1 MTNLYPPK
9 LFVSMLVRPLLLTL
23 NACTKSTV
31 DENEVEHFEPSRRS
45 VPVLVAVLSWLH
57 AMSQEA
63 ELADPEDFYSDGVSK
78 INIETLFQDLH
89 RMKKA
94 SSLERNR
101 NFHFC
106 AHPFL
111 LVSVVCHC
119 LVFRSEVTACPKL
132 RYSRQAVNAIYY
144 KWSPRWRCL
153 RQ

>member
-1 MTNLYPPK
+1 MTTLYPPQ
-9 LFVSMLVRPLLLTL
+9 LFISLLVRPLLLTL

-63 ELADPEDFYSDGVSK
+63 GLADPKDFYSDGVSE
-78 INIETLFQDLH
+78 INIEILFQDLH

-94 SSLERNR
+94 SPLERSR
-101 NFHFC
+101 SFHIC

-111 LVSVVCHC
+111 LVSVVT
-119 LVFRSEVTACPKL
+119 VFFSDHGGNDL
-132 RYSRQAVNAIYY
+132 S
-144 KWSPRWRCL
+144 
-153 RQ
+153 

>member
-1 MTNLYPPK
+1 MSDFSCLALHDLATNLYPPK

-23 NACTKSTV
+23 NACTKFTV

-63 ELADPEDFYSDGVSK
+63 ELADPKDFYSDGVSK
-78 INIETLFQDLH
+78 INVETLFQDLH

-94 SSLERNR
+94 SPLERSR
-101 NFHFC
+101 NFHIC

-111 LVSVVCHC
+111 IVSVI
-119 LVFRSEVTACPKL
+119 VT
-132 RYSRQAVNAIYY
+132 V
-144 KWSPRWRCL
+144 
-153 RQ
+153 